1 MNVSRR
7 KFIGASAAA
16 VIAAG
21 TVAKGKV
28 FGANAK
34 ARVACCGINGRGG
47 SHINAFSSDPRSE
60 VAVLCD
66 PDKNVLESR
75 AKALKEAT
83 GMEPKTFTDVR
94 DVLADDSIDIIS
106 IATPNHWHTLMA
118 IWGIQAGKD
127 VYVEKPLSH
136 NIYEGRQ
143 LVAAM
148 EKSDRIVQHGTQSR
162 SDVRWMQYIQA
173 LQSGCIGEV
182 YMARGLCY
190 KNGNRGSI
198 GFAEDATP
206 PEYLDWNMWQGPA
219 AEQAYNEKY
228 HPYTWHWFWHYGN
241 GEIGNQGVH
250 QMDIG
255 TWGMNKG
262 LPVKVFSEGGRFTYK
277 DQGQTPN
284 THVATF
290 KYADGTMFVFE
301 VRSRFTNDEGGVKVG
316 NLFYG
321 SDGYL
326 SENLGFFDKED
337 KKMDVPMPEMTSEGA
352 FGNFLTAVHARDK
365 SLVHGNALQGH
376 ISCVHCHL
384 ANISYRLGRSLEFDP
399 ETERFKN
406 DDEANAML
414 SREYRAGFEVP
425 QLA

>member
-1 MNVSRR
+1 MAISRR
-7 KFIGASAAA
+7 KFIGSSAAA
-16 VIAAG
+16 VIVAG
-21 TVAKGKV
+21 TMAKGKV
-28 FGANAK
+28 FGANSK
-34 ARVACCGINGRGG
+34 VRVACCGIGGRGKD
-47 SHINAFSSDPRSE
+47 HVKEFSTSELSEVVALCDTDQRTLEARAKTLKDATGKDARLTSDAREIVSDPS
-60 VAVLCD
+60 V
-66 PDKNVLESR
+66 
-75 AKALKEAT
+75 
-83 GMEPKTFTDVR
+83 DV
-94 DVLADDSIDIIS
+94 VS
-106 IATPNHWHTLMA
+106 IATPNHWHSLLA
-118 IWGIQAGKD
+118 IWAVQNGKD

-136 NIYEGRQ
+136 NIFEGRQ
-143 LVAAM
+143 LAAAAA
-148 EKSDRIVQHGTQSR
+148 KSDRIVQHGTQSR
-162 SDVRWMQYIQA
+162 SSAKWMQYMQA

-198 GFAEDATP
+198 GFADNAAAP
-206 PEYLDWNMWQGPA
+206 DYLNWEMWQGPA
-219 AEQAYNEKY
+219 EEQPYNEKY
-228 HPYTWHWFWHYGN
+228 HPYTWHWFWNYGN

-255 TWGMNKG
+255 AWGMNKG

-326 SENLGFFDKED
+326 TEEKGFFDKED
-337 KKMDVPMPEMTSEGA
+337 KPMQVPMADVETKGA
-352 FGNFLTAVHARDK
+352 FGNFLAAVHARDK
-365 SLVHGNALQGH
+365 SMVHGTPEQGH

-406 DDEANAML
+406 DDEANSML
-414 SREYRAGFEVP
+414 SRAYRPGFEVP